1 MNETNLLDEKCAK
14 EMKEILFD
22 TKKLIKKHTDTI
34 PLMEELDNDNKGQ
47 WVEHGE
53 GNFYKMFEGLL
64 DYCADE
70 EEYDNLDWNTV
81 NFKVYDEDYY
91 RENFDGFPEEV
102 YQILA
107 KSTEHDNKFLDETTP
122 HLKIEHKETILTFD

>member
-1 MNETNLLDEKCAK
+1 MNETKLLDEKCAK
-14 EMKEILFD
+14 EMKEVLFD
-22 TKKLIKKHTDTI
+22 TKKLITKHTD
-34 PLMEELDNDNKGQ
+34 
-47 WVEHGE
+47 E

-91 RENFDGFPEEV
+91 RENFDGFPDEV

-122 HLKIEHKETILTFD
+122 NLKIEHKETIIKFD

>member
-1 MNETNLLDEKCAK
+1 MDETKIFNEKCAK
-14 EMKEILFD
+14 EMKEVLFD
-22 TKKLIKKHTDTI
+22 SKKLITKHTDTI
-34 PLMEELDNDNKGQ
+34 PTLEQLNDANKGN
-47 WVEHGE
+47 WIEHGE

-70 EEYDNLDWNTV
+70 DEFDNLNWNTV

-91 RENFDGFPEEV
+91 RENFDGFPDEV

-107 KSTEHDNKFLDETTP
+107 KSTEPENKFLDETTP
-122 HLKIEHKETILTFD
+122 NLKIEHKETIIKFD

>member
-1 MNETNLLDEKCAK
+1 MDETKLLDEKYAK
-14 EMKEILFD
+14 EMKEVLFD
-22 TKKLIKKHTDTI
+22 TKKLITKHTDTI
-34 PLMEELDNDNKGQ
+34 PTMEQLDDKNKGH
-47 WVEHGE
+47 WIEHGE

-81 NFKVYDEDYY
+81 NFNVYGEDYY
-91 RENFDGFPEEV
+91 RENFEGFPDEV

-107 KSTEHDNKFLDETTP
+107 KSTEPENKFLDETTP
-122 HLKIEHKETILTFD
+122 NLKIEHKETIIKFD

>member
-1 MNETNLLDEKCAK
+1 MDETKIFNEKCAK
-14 EMKEILFD
+14 EMKEVLFD
-22 TKKLIKKHTDTI
+22 SKKLITKHTDTI
-34 PLMEELDNDNKGQ
+34 PTLEQLNDANKGN
-47 WVEHGE
+47 WIEHGE

-70 EEYDNLDWNTV
+70 DEFDNLNWNTV

-91 RENFDGFPEEV
+91 RENFDGFPDEV

-107 KSTEHDNKFLDETTP
+107 KSTEPENKFLDETTP
-122 HLKIEHKETILTFD
+122 NLKIEHKETILKFD

>member
-1 MNETNLLDEKCAK
+1 MDETKIFNEKCAK
-14 EMKEILFD
+14 ELKEVLFD
-22 TKKLIKKHTDTI
+22 SKKLITKHTDTI
-34 PLMEELDNDNKGQ
+34 PTLEQLNDANKGN
-47 WVEHGE
+47 WIEHGE

-70 EEYDNLDWNTV
+70 DEFDNLNWNTV

-91 RENFDGFPEEV
+91 RENFDGFPDEV

-107 KSTEHDNKFLDETTP
+107 KSTEPENKFLDETTP
-122 HLKIEHKETILTFD
+122 NLKIEHKETILKFD